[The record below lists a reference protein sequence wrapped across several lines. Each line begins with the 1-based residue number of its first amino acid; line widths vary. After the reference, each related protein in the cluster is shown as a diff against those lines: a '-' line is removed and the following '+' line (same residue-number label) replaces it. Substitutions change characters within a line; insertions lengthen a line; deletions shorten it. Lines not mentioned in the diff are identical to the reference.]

1 MVQVFVKQDA
11 SSMAAPTLKCA
22 AVTDPGRRREN
33 NEDRFHCDPQRGVF
47 AVIDGVGGEAA
58 GEQAAQTAREV
69 LQARLERNTGIPAER
84 IREAIT
90 LANNEI
96 YQLAE
101 SRPEWKGMACVLTA
115 AVIEGGRATIGHV
128 GDSRL
133 YKLRPGRIE
142 KITHDHSPVGELED
156 GGLLSEREAMQHP
169 RRNEVYRDVGSE
181 PHAPEDDGFIELL
194 EAPFEPTS
202 ALLLSTDGLSDLVA
216 SSEILGIIERRAGDP
231 RRAARELVAAA
242 NRAGGR
248 DNITVVL
255 VEGAGYATAVRR
267 ARLRAALR
275 KVFGGL
281 LGSRK
286 GDRDGGDA

>member
-1 MVQVFVKQDA
+1 MPGKA
-11 SSMAAPTLKCA
+11 WKCA
-22 AVTDPGRRREN
+22 ALSDPGLRREN
-33 NEDRFHCDPQRGVF
+33 NEDRFHCDAQRGIF

-101 SRPEWKGMACVLTA
+101 RHPEWKGMACVL
-115 AVIEGGRATIGHV
+115 AVALVEGERATIGHV

-133 YKLRPGRIE
+133 YKLRAGRIE

-156 GGLLSEREAMQHP
+156 GGELSEREAMQHP

-181 PHAPEDDGFIELL
+181 PHAPEDDGFIELS
-194 EAPFEPTS
+194 ETPFEPTS
-202 ALLLSTDGLSDLVA
+202 ALLLCSDGLSDLVT
-216 SSEILGIIERRAGDP
+216 SSEILGIVERHAGDP
-231 RRAARELVAAA
+231 RRTARELVAAA

-255 VEGAGYATAVRR
+255 AEGAQFAKAVRR
-267 ARLRAALR
+267 ARWRAALER
-275 KVFGGL
+275 IFGGL
-281 LGSRK
+281 LAGRK
-286 GDRDGGDA
+286 GDRDGGDT